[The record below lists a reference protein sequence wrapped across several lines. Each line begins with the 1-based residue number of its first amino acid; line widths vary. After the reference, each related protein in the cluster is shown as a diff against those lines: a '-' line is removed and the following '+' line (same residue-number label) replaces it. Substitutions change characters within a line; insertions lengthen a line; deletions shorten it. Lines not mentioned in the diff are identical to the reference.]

1 MTVGCRHCGAQV
13 EDDDALGRHVVAD
26 HPDQPVL
33 EPVAAAP
40 DAAPGPEVAPGPQAA
55 SPESGAPGPEPAAAQ
70 REAAVPEPAP
80 EPAAALPDAAV
91 PEPAA
96 QPGFL
101 DRIRTELPFP
111 LPPNPVLISIGVALV
126 LLLGIIVASGRGSG
140 SGPTAVSATLPPVS
154 STSTTAKPRGLDSA
168 VVTAADLGGAWK
180 ALQPAKSLT
189 ADEYTSGV
197 CGSQL
202 WAHDTN
208 GYQAAYEEGSGQYAH
223 RIVVSSALEAPS
235 SDAAGQQRQFVASS
249 AFIPCLKQIVASS
262 TLGAFDPTL
271 HPQIG
276 QLTVDP
282 LNFDP
287 DVPATGRVVTV
298 GVDLLDGR
306 IRVLFTED
314 VIFVFT
320 GRYQGTLDIAWCS
333 CTPGGQ
339 ELVKPM
345 TSQLVNRLEALPP
358 DLASGTTA

>member
-1 MTVGCRHCGAQV
+1 MTVGCPYCGMQV
-13 EDDDALGRHVVAD
+13 EDDDALGRHVATD
-26 HPDQPVL
+26 HTNQPVL

-40 DAAPGPEVAPGPQAA
+40 EWAPGPEVAPVPPAA
-55 SPESGAPGPEPAAAQ
+55 GPEP
-70 REAAVPEPAP
+70 
-80 EPAAALPDAAV
+80 D
-91 PEPAA
+91 A

-101 DRIRTELPFP
+101 DRVRTELPFP
-111 LPPNPVLISIGVALV
+111 LPPTPVLVSIGLALV
-126 LLLGIIVASGRGSG
+126 LLLGFIVASGGGSG

-168 VVTAADLGGAWK
+168 VVTAADLGGAWTT
-180 ALQPAKSLT
+180 LQAAKSLT
-189 ADEYTSGV
+189 ADDYTSGV

-202 WAHDTN
+202 WAYDTS
-208 GYQAAYEEGSGQYAH
+208 GYQAAYQEGSGQYAH
-223 RIVVSSALEAPS
+223 RIVISSALEAPS
-235 SDAAGQQRQFVASS
+235 SDAAAQQRQFVESS
-249 AFIPCLKQIVASS
+249 AFVPCIKQIVGSS
-262 TLGAFDPTL
+262 TLSAFDPTL

-276 QLTVDP
+276 QLSVDP

-345 TSQLVNRLEALPP
+345 TSQLVARLQALPP
-358 DLASGTTA
+358 DLASGTPA

>member
-1 MTVGCRHCGAQV
+1 
-13 EDDDALGRHVVAD
+13 
-26 HPDQPVL
+26 
-33 EPVAAAP
+33 
-40 DAAPGPEVAPGPQAA
+40 
-55 SPESGAPGPEPAAAQ
+55 
-70 REAAVPEPAP
+70 
-80 EPAAALPDAAV
+80 
-91 PEPAA
+91 
-96 QPGFL
+96 
-101 DRIRTELPFP
+101 
-111 LPPNPVLISIGVALV
+111 VALA
-126 LLLGIIVASGRGSG
+126 LLLAFIVLSGRGSG
-140 SGPTAVSATLPPVS
+140 SGTTAVSATLPPVS

-168 VVTAADLGGAWK
+168 VVTAADLGGAWT
-180 ALQPAKSLT
+180 ALQPAKSLSA
-189 ADEYTSGV
+189 ADYTSGV

-208 GYQAAYEEGSGQYAH
+208 GYQAAYQEGSGQYAH

-235 SDAAGQQRQFVASS
+235 SDAATQQRQFVASS
-249 AFIPCLKQIVASS
+249 AFIPCLKQIVGSS

-287 DVPATGRVVTV
+287 NVPATGRVVTV

-306 IRVLFTED
+306 VRVLFTED
-314 VIFVFT
+314 VIFVFA

-345 TSQLVNRLEALPP
+345 TSQLVDRLEALPP
-358 DLASGTTA
+358 DLASGTPA